1 MGVRGLTT
9 FIAQN
14 PDRYLKRYELHDT
27 YLVIDGNNLAAQLY
41 KWHAKCYDCF
51 GGDYDKYAQ
60 CVLNFF
66 TALRE
71 CNITPLIVFDGGYE
85 NKKLKTVY
93 SRIKTRIKQAKILNS
108 ATENCMTVFP
118 LFLRELFV
126 EIILKLNI
134 KSIRCLVE
142 ADFEM
147 ACISRKLS
155 CPILSYDSDFYIFDV
170 EYIPFNTVT
179 LHTVKSSKK
188 KDYKYLD
195 CQIYRVDHF
204 LAVYRGLKKECM
216 PLLGVLLGNDYIRI
230 SVFRN
235 FYKHLKKAPIKPGNS
250 DQQRRIKSLI
260 AWLQN
265 ETFESAIRK
274 VLGRTK
280 QIYRK
285 RVAKQIQ
292 SVADTYVCSESDL
305 FKYFNL
311 KIDENVKKKV
321 QKINTEIDLNDIEDE
336 LTDSDES
343 NDENEKIESSED
355 EEDELIEDQQE
366 ELTLSYLPTYFE
378 EKYIRCLYPACFLDI
393 IIHNRYFFIPLIED
407 YYKPQCQKISLKVL
421 TAIATILSENNKDLK
436 YILRNQYGKLGTY
449 YLPKSEKINLNFTQ
463 LESLSQDNAV
473 LNILSILQMSD
484 PDLFKDLDQFPPKWR
499 LYIVSMIY
507 WIENAVPSVNEYNI
521 DALLFSAIILD
532 AVGWEFCRNEAKFLR
547 KYKNNFNSIQ
557 NNAVKAI
564 NSTETTKFTLDS
576 ITNDEK
582 IMIMK
587 EIISYFDM
595 IIKLRR
601 NPKIFDHGIIH
612 VYAQFQSCAYHIK
625 FLNTLLNNPFE
636 DYLIADF
643 FNGTLIYNLTNNF
656 CSRPQLDTYLQM
668 LMRNTPNIYSNFV
681 FIKEFVK
688 ARISGIASKHIV
700 PKKKRRRK
708 KKANEADVDDDVDSS
723 GEDEDIFDENN
734 RFSALKILDEQ

>member
-66 TALRE
+66 NSLRE
-71 CNITPLIVFDGGYE
+71 CNVTPLIIFDGGYE

-93 SRIKTRIKQAKILNS
+93 SRIKTRIQQAKILNS
-108 ATENCMTVFP
+108 VTENSMTVFP

-126 EIILKLNI
+126 EIILKLNL
-134 KSIRCLVE
+134 KCIRCLVE

-170 EYIPFNTVT
+170 EYIPFNTLT
-179 LHTVKSSKK
+179 LHTVKNSKQ

-204 LAVYRGLKKECM
+204 LAVYKGLKKECM

-235 FYKHLKKAPIKPGNS
+235 FYRHLKKARNKPGHS

-260 AWLQN
+260 AWLQT

-274 VLGRTK
+274 VLGRTR
-280 QIYRK
+280 QAFRK

-292 SVADTYVCSESDL
+292 SVADNYVCSESDL

-311 KIDENVKKKV
+311 KIDENIKKKV
-321 QKINTEIDLNDIEDE
+321 EIINTEIDLNDIEDE
-336 LTDSDES
+336 LSDSDDS
-343 NDENEKIESSED
+343 NDENEEIGSSES
-355 EEDELIEDQQE
+355 EEDELIEDQKE
-366 ELTLSYLPTYFE
+366 ESKVPSLPSYFE

-393 IIHNRYFFIPLIED
+393 VIHNRYFFIPLIED
-407 YYKPQCQKISLKVL
+407 YYKSQCQKISLKIL
-421 TAIATILSENNKDLK
+421 AEIATILSENNVKDLK
-436 YILRNQYGKLGTY
+436 YILRNEFGRMGNYCLRKLRGTE
-449 YLPKSEKINLNFTQ
+449 LKLTQ
-463 LESLSQDNAV
+463 LEFLTQDDAIRYILTV
-473 LNILSILQMSD
+473 LEMD
-484 PDLFKDLDQFPPKWR
+484 DLELYKELDQFPAKWR
-499 LYIVSMIY
+499 LYIVSIIY
-507 WIENAVPSVNEYNI
+507 WIEHADPSVNEYHI

-532 AVGWEFCRNEAKFLR
+532 IIGWEFCRSEAKFLK
-547 KYKNNFNSIQ
+547 KYKNNLNNIQ
-557 NNAVKAI
+557 NNAAKTLI
-564 NSTETTKFTLDS
+564 PTESTTFALDS

-601 NPKIFDHGIIH
+601 NPKLFDRCIIH
-612 VYAQFQSCAYHIK
+612 MYAQFQSCAYHIK

-636 DYLIADF
+636 NYLIGDF

-656 CSRPQLDTYLQM
+656 SSRPQLDTYLQI
-668 LMRNTPNIYSNFV
+668 LMRNAPNVYSNFV
-681 FIKEFVK
+681 LIKEFIK

-700 PKKKRRRK
+700 PKRKRRRK
-708 KKANEADVDDDVDSS
+708 KKANETDIDVDVDSD
-723 GEDEDIFDENN
+723 GEDDDIYDENN
-734 RFSALKILDEQ
+734 RFSALKILDE